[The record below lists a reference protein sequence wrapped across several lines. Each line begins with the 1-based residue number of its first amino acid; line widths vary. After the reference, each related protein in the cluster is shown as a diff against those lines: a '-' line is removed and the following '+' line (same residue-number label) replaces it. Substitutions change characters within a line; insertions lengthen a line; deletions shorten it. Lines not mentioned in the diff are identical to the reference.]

1 MLAAI
6 ENKRGV
12 APVNP
17 REYKELEEVYNDRL
31 RVYNQRSEEE
41 YAVERRLEAIARE
54 EEELA
59 EQAAKLKQEAD
70 FNKSFSAEYVNE
82 REYRQ
87 RLERSLQ
94 ERQGRALDLQKE
106 LFAVDQEVME
116 RQVRV
121 GEAVAQV
128 TLVEEQLR
136 YY

>member
-6 ENKRGV
+6 ENKKGL

-17 REYKELEEVYNDRL
+17 REYKELEELYNDRL

-41 YAVERRLEAIARE
+41 YAVERKLETLARE

-82 REYRQ
+82 RDYRQ
-87 RLERSLQ
+87 RLEHSLQ
-94 ERQGRALDLQKE
+94 
-106 LFAVDQEVME
+106 
-116 RQVRV
+116 
-121 GEAVAQV
+121 
-128 TLVEEQLR
+128 
-136 YY
+136 